1 MSDGFFVLMMR
12 RPPSSTRTDTLVPD
26 TTLFRSAK
34 NQKKARGS
42 PGFFMRCR
50 WLLHLRR
57 LGLRGRLL
65 RKLCVGVD
73 GEEAID
79 VLHVVDVQRAGRLV
93 EQQPVLPVVV
103 LGDGVGLARVEQVL
117 LVDQH
122 VQYGARAD
130 LEIGRAN

>member
-1 MSDGFFVLMMR
+1 MIR
-12 RPPSSTRTDTLVPD
+12 RPPRSTRTDTLFPY
-26 TTLFRSAK
+26 TTLFRS
-34 NQKKARGS
+34 
-42 PGFFMRCR
+42 
-50 WLLHLRR
+50 

-65 RKLCVGVD
+65 RKLRVCVD

-93 EQQPVLPVVV
+93 EQQPVLQVVV

-122 VQYGARAD
+122 VQYGASAD
-130 LEIGRAN
+130 LKAHLRGVVRGVGRYHGQATGLDLGR